1 MAWEFERGERVG
13 VSLAGMG
20 GGQYEDPGLCGHLE
34 GQVQG
39 AGYPGTEI
47 PLWFS
52 EMGSRAKVVCL
63 EVS

>member
-1 MAWEFERGERVG
+1 MG

-20 GGQYEDPGLCGHLE
+20 GGQYKDPGLCGHLE

-39 AGYPGTEI
+39 AGYRDTEI